1 MRINQKKISPE
12 APPYIIAEMSA
23 NHNQCY
29 ETAVKILEAAKDAGA
44 DAVKL
49 QTYTPKTLTIKSH
62 APCFM
67 IKDTIWKGR
76 QLFDLYQQ
84 AHMPWEWHPKLKQIA
99 DHLGLDLFST
109 PFDASAINFLE
120 PLRMPAYKIASFELT
135 DLELLKKAGKTKKP
149 IILSTGMASI
159 AEIDEAVRTLRASGC
174 KELALLKCT
183 SSYPADPKD
192 ANLKTIPHLSKLFA
206 VPAGLSD
213 HTMGSALPVAAV
225 ALGASII
232 EKHFCISRKEPGP
245 DTSFSMEPHEFKQMV
260 KDIRTAHLALG
271 RICFELSDKEKQS
284 IVFRRSLF
292 AVKDIRAKEAF
303 SPGNIRSIRPG
314 YGLHPRYMDQIIGKK
329 AKKNIPQGT
338 PLSWDLLL

>member
-84 AHMPWEWHPKLKQIA
+84 AH
-99 DHLGLDLFST
+99 
-109 PFDASAINFLE
+109 
-120 PLRMPAYKIASFELT
+120 IASFELT